1 MTSVVFRC
9 ASLDETHRIGVL
21 LGERLEAGTVL
32 LLKGELGVGKTSLV
46 RGIAE
51 GVGVDSGQP
60 VTSPS
65 YALIHEYSGRL
76 RLFHVDLY
84 RIGYA
89 DLEDIGFFDLPIE
102 EGVLAVEWAER
113 LPADAFADRI
123 EVMLDMQEDESR
135 IIEMTGKG
143 ETCARW
149 LRLWISWLTQKRAG
163 SLPAMQ
169 IVEEERK
176 DRWH

>member
-9 ASLDETHRIGVL
+9 SSMDETHRIGVL
-21 LGERLEAGTVL
+21 LGERFEAGTVL
-32 LLKGELGVGKTSLV
+32 LLKGDLGVGKTCLV

-51 GVGVDSGQP
+51 GIGVDAEQS

-65 YALIHEYSGRL
+65 YALVHEYSGRL

-89 DLEDIGFFDLPIE
+89 DLEDIGFFDLPVE

-113 LPADAFADRI
+113 LPEDAFADRI
-123 EVMLDMQEDESR
+123 EVVFDIQDDESR
-135 IIEMTGKG
+135 IIDISGRG
-143 ETCARW
+143 ETSGRW
-149 LRLWISWLTQKRAG
+149 LRLWISWLQQKKTDH
-163 SLPAMQ
+163 PPVMQ
-169 IVEEERK
+169 IVEDERK
-176 DRWH
+176 D

>member
-1 MTSVVFRC
+1 MTSIVFRC

-21 LGERLEAGTVL
+21 LGERFEAGTVL
-32 LLKGELGVGKTSLV
+32 LLRGELGVGKTCLV
-46 RGIAE
+46 RGVAE
-51 GVGVDSGQP
+51 GIGVSPEQP

-84 RIGYA
+84 RIGYT
-89 DLEDIGFFDLPIE
+89 DLEDIGFFDLPVE

-113 LPADAFADRI
+113 LPEDAFTDRV
-123 EVMLDMQEDESR
+123 EVVFDIQEDESR
-135 IIEMTGKG
+135 IIEISGRG
-143 ETCARW
+143 ETSGRW
-149 LRLWISWLTQKRAG
+149 LRLWISWLQQKQTDH
-163 SLPAMQ
+163 PPVMQ
-169 IVEEERK
+169 LVEDERI